1 MNDSPT
7 RDLLLDA
14 AEAAFADG
22 GFRGASVRQITGQA
36 RANLGAVTYHF
47 GSKAALFEAVV
58 ERAVRELRDVLAAA
72 AGHPGTP
79 VERLER
85 IVLAHFGFLHEHPR
99 IRRLILHVLLRDQDL
114 PTAIRYFRQTMG
126 LVAEVIAE
134 GQRTGQFREGDPV
147 LLAISAMTQSVMF
160 NLMRPM
166 LRRGPGLDL
175 EKTAV
180 RRRVV
185 DHALRFV
192 RAGVIRPSRGK

>member
-1 MNDSPT
+1 MNDT

-14 AEAAFADG
+14 AEASFAEG
-22 GFRGASVRQITGQA
+22 GFRGASVRQITGKA

-58 ERAVRELRDVLAAA
+58 ERAVRNLHDVLAAA
-72 AGHPGTP
+72 AGRPGTP
-79 VERLER
+79 PERLER
-85 IVLAHFGFLHEHPR
+85 IVLAHFRFLHEHPR
-99 IRRLILHVLLRDQDL
+99 VRRLILHVLLRDQDL

-126 LVAEVIAE
+126 LVAEVVA
-134 GQRTGQFREGDPV
+134 TGQKTGHFRAGDPQ

-175 EKTAV
+175 DQPAV

-192 RAGVIRPSRGK
+192 RAGVERPARGE

>member
-1 MNDSPT
+1 MNESPT
-7 RDLLLDA
+7 RELLLDA
-14 AEAAFADG
+14 AEAAFAEG
-22 GFRGASVRQITGQA
+22 GFRGASVRQITGRA

-58 ERAVRELRDVLAAA
+58 ERAVRDLYGVISVAA
-72 AGHPGTP
+72 AGPGRAP
-79 VERLER
+79 ERLER

-99 IRRLILHVLLRDQDL
+99 VRRLILHVLLRDQDL

-126 LVAEVIAE
+126 LVAEVVSE
-134 GQRTGQFREGDPV
+134 GQKSGHFREGDPQ

-175 EKTAV
+175 DKAAV

-192 RAGVIRPSRGK
+192 RAGVARPARGE